1 MKDLIDKIELL
12 KKSNINKLVCNRIK
26 EFKNI
31 NKDSNDDLFKELC
44 FCILTANFNAEKS
57 IKIQDEISKSFLSDS
72 KEDLADKL
80 KECGHRFPNTRADY
94 IYHSRKHKE
103 KLNKILQNSNNNNIR
118 EWFVKNIKGFGYK
131 ETCHFLRN
139 IGFDDFAIVDFHIVD
154 LLVRYNLIKRPK
166 TITKNTYLEIEKTLR
181 DIAKETNL
189 TLSELDLYLWY
200 LETGEIL
207 K

>member
-1 MKDLIDKIELL
+1 MNDLINKIESL
-12 KKSNINKLVCNRIK
+12 KKSDINSLVNNRIK

-31 NKDSNDDLFKELC
+31 NKNSNDDLFKELC
-44 FCILTANFNAEKS
+44 FCVLTANFNAEKS
-57 IKIQDEISKSFLSDS
+57 IKIQNEIGESFLSDS
-72 KEDLADKL
+72 KEDLANKL
-80 KECGHRFPNTRADY
+80 KQYGHRFPNTRAEY
-94 IYHSRKHKE
+94 ILDSRKHKD
-103 KLNKILQNSNNNNIR
+103 KLNEIIQNHNNNNLR
-118 EWFVKNIKGFGYK
+118 EWFVKNIKGLGYK

-154 LLVRYNLIKRPK
+154 LLVKYSLIKRPK
-166 TITKNTYLEIEKTLR
+166 TITKNKYLEIEKTLR